1 MSTKIGYRADMIN
14 SIAIAIAIEQLL
26 NYSSI
31 VTIDITIE
39 PQ

>member
-1 MSTKIGYRADMIN
+1 MKLVSKDAG
-14 SIAIAIAIEQLL
+14 IAIAIAIEQLL

-31 VTIDITIE
+31 VTIDIAIE